1 MLLERGSDFFAEF
14 QIVACFLFVRGIDQ
28 GLVVRFLPFAAD
40 DALPILERALLGLFY
55 LQVGGRFCLA
65 VSSFY
70 LIEIACLLFA
80 EPVAEFAL
88 QGRELSGDVL
98 LIADQLLVGAAHFDH
113 GLLEHASDLFHS
125 VRALLEIFNA
135 AVRLELFLTIDRV
148 GIQRL
153 VLLFQRCDVILRW
166 FRVDCFEISDGVNF
180 ASIFRDFSVT
190 HKIDRL
196 LPLCG
201 IIFKHS

>member
-1 MLLERGSDFFAEF
+1 M
-14 QIVACFLFVRGIDQ
+14 
-28 GLVVRFLPFAAD
+28 VRFLPFAD
-40 DALPILERALLGLFY
+40 DALPIRERALLGLLY
-55 LQVGGRFCLA
+55 LHVGGRFCLA

-80 EPVAEFAL
+80 EPVAVFAL

-98 LIADQLLVGAAHFDH
+98 LISDQLLVGAAHFVH

-125 VRALLEIFNA
+125 VRALLETFNA
-135 AVRLELFLTIDRV
+135 AVRLELFSSIDRV

-153 VLLFQRCDVILRW
+153 VLLCQLCDLISRW
-166 FRVDCFEISDGVNF
+166 FRIDCFEIIDFVNF
-180 ASIFRDFSVT
+180 VGILRDLFVT
-190 HKIDRL
+190 HFSDRIL
-196 LPLCG
+196 QVCG